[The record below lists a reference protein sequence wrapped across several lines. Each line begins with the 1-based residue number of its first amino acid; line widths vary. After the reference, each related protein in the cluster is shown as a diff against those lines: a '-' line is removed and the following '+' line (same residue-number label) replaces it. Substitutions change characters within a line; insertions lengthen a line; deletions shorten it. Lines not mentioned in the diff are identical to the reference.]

1 MVSRNGKAARV
12 FLTAKLLSMAVAVL
26 GVGLAA
32 ANGHAQTVAPA
43 QPAAG
48 AGFSYFAVP
57 GYWSLSRKDVQE
69 EIGLTAEQ
77 LKSLNEISQKY
88 NEAIRQSYAV
98 LGKSPEDV
106 RKLSAEERRKKL
118 AEIAAENEKRME
130 EARKQVDA
138 VLAPGQAR
146 KLVKIELRPQALY
159 YLLSSPSAPLNLTDE
174 QKEKLKQNR
183 DEMQKKMADLQK
195 QIHAVQE
202 KAGADA
208 LELLTPE
215 QLDKLRELH
224 GKGFAI
230 RGAGAQV
237 TERPKKLAPEE

>member
-1 MVSRNGKAARV
+1 MVSRNGKASRV
-12 FLTAKLLSMAVAVL
+12 FLTARLLSMAVAVL
-26 GVGLAA
+26 GVGVAA
-32 ANGHAQTVAPA
+32 ANGHAQAVAPA
-43 QPAAG
+43 QPA

-98 LGKSPEDV
+98 LGKSPQDM

-138 VLAPGQAR
+138 VLAPEQAR

-215 QLDKLRELH
+215 QLDKLREIH